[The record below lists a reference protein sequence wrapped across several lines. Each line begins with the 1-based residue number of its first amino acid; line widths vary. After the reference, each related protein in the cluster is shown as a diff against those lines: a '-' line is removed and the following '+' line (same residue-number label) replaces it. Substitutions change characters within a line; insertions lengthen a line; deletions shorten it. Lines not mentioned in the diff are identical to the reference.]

1 MTQPTHSSTFDF
13 SFEVVDSID
22 EMRRM
27 IAQEVMS
34 FKANKEYSQ
43 QHTNAN
49 GAGTNLKRRE
59 R

>member
-1 MTQPTHSSTFDF
+1 M
-13 SFEVVDSID
+13 DSVD

-43 QHTNAN
+43 QRTNAN